1 MNLNLR
7 GGKWRGSKSKEG
19 LRNRVLTPA
28 KDYTE
33 RDRAEGGRNRAH
45 RERVE
50 AIPRAGGGGRS
61 VCDGMA
67 FVCLAVWGDSSKT
80 QAAPLEAKCFQDL
93 TSRMFSS
100 HFSSLLYAGL

>member
-1 MNLNLR
+1 MAS
-7 GGKWRGSKSKEG
+7 GGGQSQKRG
-19 LRNRVLTPA
+19 LRKRVLTPA

-33 RDRAEGGRNRAH
+33 CDRAERGRSRAH
-45 RERVE
+45 RGRVE
-50 AIPRAGGGGRS
+50 AILRAGGGGRS

-100 HFSSLLYAGL
+100 HFN